1 MSQLS
6 RIQRYVN
13 KNYAVLT
20 AGLVVILIAVTIV
33 SMVLGRYTVNLMD
46 LFDGQETATETVIF
60 NIRLP
65 RVLLAVIIG
74 AGLSLAGCT
83 FQTVFTNPMASP
95 DILGASS
102 GACFGAAL
110 ALLMG
115 ASRLGVQLMAFAFGL
130 FTVGIVY
137 FVGNMNQNRTAMYL
151 ILVGIIISSLFNAGT
166 SFIKLVAD
174 PNDQLPKITYWTM
187 GSLSNA
193 DLREVFI
200 TFIPTLIA
208 GIILFLMRWKINLLT
223 LSDDEAESM
232 GVDVRRLR
240 MFSVILASVLTAV
253 SVSAAGMIGW
263 IGLVIPNLVRMLTG
277 NNTKQL
283 MPMTAII
290 GGIYLLIVDDLARCM
305 LATEIPIGILTAF
318 VGAPFFIFIL
328 LKNTQ

>member
-1 MSQLS
+1 MS

-200 TFIPTLIA
+200 TFIPTLIV

>member
-1 MSQLS
+1 MS

-200 TFIPTLIA
+200 TFIPTLIV
-208 GIILFLMRWKINLLT
+208 GIILFFMRWKINLLT

>member
-1 MSQLS
+1 MS

-318 VGAPFFIFIL
+318 A
-328 LKNTQ
+328 T

>member
-1 MSQLS
+1 MNS
-6 RIQRYVN
+6 IQRFVN

-20 AGLVVILIAVTIV
+20 AWLVVILIAMSVV
-33 SMVLGRYTVNLMD
+33 SLVLGRYTVNLMG
-46 LFDGQETATETVIF
+46 LFDGQENITETVIF

-95 DILGASS
+95 DILGASA

-110 ALLMG
+110 TLLMG
-115 ASRLGVQLMAFAFGL
+115 ASRLVVQLMAFAFGL

-137 FVGNMNQNRTAMYL
+137 FVGNMNKKRTAMSL
-151 ILVGIIISSLFNAGT
+151 ILVGIIISSLFNAAT

-193 DLREVFI
+193 DLREVCI

-208 GIILFLMRWKINLLT
+208 GTILFLMRWKINLLT

-232 GVDVRRLR
+232 GVDVRWLR
-240 MFSVILASVLTAV
+240 MLSVVLASVLTAV

>member
-1 MSQLS
+1 MS

-240 MFSVILASVLTAV
+240 MFSVILASFLTAV

>member
-1 MSQLS
+1 MS

-33 SMVLGRYTVNLMD
+33 SMVLGRYTVNLID

>member
-1 MSQLS
+1 MS

-46 LFDGQETATETVIF
+46 LFDGQETATETVIV

-208 GIILFLMRWKINLLT
+208 GIILFFMRWKINLLT

-232 GVDVRRLR
+232 GVDVRRVR

-328 LKNTQ
+328 LKKPQ

>member
-1 MSQLS
+1 MS

-240 MFSVILASVLTAV
+240 MFSVILASFLTAV

-328 LKNTQ
+328 LKNTL

>member
-1 MSQLS
+1 MS

-95 DILGASS
+95 DILGTSS

-130 FTVGIVY
+130 FTVGIVN

>member
-1 MSQLS
+1 MS

-74 AGLSLAGCT
+74 AGLSLAGST

>member
-1 MSQLS
+1 MS

-208 GIILFLMRWKINLLT
+208 GIILFFMRWKINLLT

-232 GVDVRRLR
+232 GVDVRRVR

-305 LATEIPIGILTAF
+305 LTTEIPIGILTAF

-328 LKNTQ
+328 LKKPQ

>member
-1 MSQLS
+1 MS

-20 AGLVVILIAVTIV
+20 AVLIVILTAVAIV
-33 SMVLGRYTVNLMD
+33 SLAMGRYTVNLMD
-46 LFDGQETATETVIF
+46 LFDGHETATETVIF

-74 AGLSLAGCT
+74 AGLSMAGCT

-95 DILGASS
+95 DILGASA

-137 FVGNMNQNRTAMYL
+137 FVGNINQKRTAMSL

>member
-1 MSQLS
+1 MS

-20 AGLVVILIAVTIV
+20 AGLVVILIAVIIV

>member
-1 MSQLS
+1 MS

-20 AGLVVILIAVTIV
+20 AGLVVILIAVSIV

-200 TFIPTLIA
+200 TFIPTLIV
-208 GIILFLMRWKINLLT
+208 GIILFFMRWKINLLT

>member
-1 MSQLS
+1 MS

-208 GIILFLMRWKINLLT
+208 GIILFFMRWKINLLT

-232 GVDVRRLR
+232 GVDVRRVR

-328 LKNTQ
+328 LKKPQ

>member
-1 MSQLS
+1 MS

-232 GVDVRRLR
+232 GVDVRRVR

-305 LATEIPIGILTAF
+305 LTTEIPIGILTAF

-328 LKNTQ
+328 LKKPQ

>member
-1 MSQLS
+1 
-6 RIQRYVN
+6 
-13 KNYAVLT
+13 
-20 AGLVVILIAVTIV
+20 
-33 SMVLGRYTVNLMD
+33 MVLGRYTVNLMD

-200 TFIPTLIA
+200 TFIPTLIV
-208 GIILFLMRWKINLLT
+208 GIILFFMRWKINLLT

>member
-1 MSQLS
+1 MS

-20 AGLVVILIAVTIV
+20 AGLVVILIAVIIV

-95 DILGASS
+95 AILGASS

-110 ALLMG
+110 EILMG
-115 ASRLGVQLMAFAFGL
+115 ASRLGVKLMAFAFGL

-137 FVGNMNQNRTAMYL
+137 FAGNMNQNRTAMYL
-151 ILVGIIISSLFNAGT
+151 ILVGIIISSLFNSGT

>member
-1 MSQLS
+1 MS

-74 AGLSLAGCT
+74 AGLSLAGGT

-95 DILGASS
+95 EILGASS

>member
-1 MSQLS
+1 MS

>member
-1 MSQLS
+1 MS

-232 GVDVRRLR
+232 GVDVRRVR

-263 IGLVIPNLVRMLTG
+263 IGLVIPNLVRILTG

-328 LKNTQ
+328 LKKTQ

>member
-1 MSQLS
+1 MS

-208 GIILFLMRWKINLLT
+208 GIVLFLMRWKINLLT

>member
-1 MSQLS
+1 MS

-20 AGLVVILIAVTIV
+20 AGLVVILIAVTIF

-223 LSDDEAESM
+223 LSDDETESM

>member
-1 MSQLS
+1 LS

-95 DILGASS
+95 DILGTSS

-130 FTVGIVY
+130 FTVGIVN